1 MPDLISRQ
9 TRTGFREIMVSH
21 SAVRE
26 IREEFDAAHIRWD
39 AEHSTTG
46 IDGARRSL
54 VEQFYAT
61 VDWTRWSETRR
72 VLPVYE
78 HFLDRL
84 EERISRGDLPEE
96 NARSRDKLLRAL
108 ARDGFDYVD
117 GRIVRRAGALHLDEL
132 TGTVH
137 QMDAPELQRQIER
150 MRLSVEDDPGLAI
163 GTAKELLESVARTIL
178 AERGVEAAESWDVAR
193 LVGAARESLS
203 LLPEDIDSD
212 HKGAA
217 AIKRLLGQ
225 LGATV
230 QSLAELR
237 NLYGTG
243 HGKVGSRSSV
253 HPRHAR
259 LAVGAA
265 ATLATFL
272 LETHQSRGLT

>member
-1 MPDLISRQ
+1 MPDFISRQ
-9 TRTGFREIMVSH
+9 TRNAFREIMVSH
-21 SAVRE
+21 SVVRE
-26 IREEFDAAHIRWD
+26 IAEEFDAAGIRWD
-39 AEHSTTG
+39 DEHSSPG
-46 IDGARRSL
+46 VDGARRTL
-54 VEQFYAT
+54 VEQYHAT
-61 VDWTRWSETRR
+61 VDWTRWSDARR

-96 NARSRDKLLRAL
+96 NATLRDRLLRAL
-108 ARDGFDYVD
+108 ARDGLDYVD
-117 GRIVRRAGALHLDEL
+117 GRIVGRPGAPHLDEL
-132 TGTVH
+132 EGTLH
-137 QMDAPELQRQIER
+137 QLDAPELQRQIER

-178 AERGVEAAESWDVAR
+178 AERGIDAAETWDVAR
-193 LVGAARESLS
+193 LVNAARESLS
-203 LLPEDIDSD
+203 LLPEDIDAD
-212 HKGAA
+212 RKGAA

-272 LETHQSRGLT
+272 LETHQSRSQT